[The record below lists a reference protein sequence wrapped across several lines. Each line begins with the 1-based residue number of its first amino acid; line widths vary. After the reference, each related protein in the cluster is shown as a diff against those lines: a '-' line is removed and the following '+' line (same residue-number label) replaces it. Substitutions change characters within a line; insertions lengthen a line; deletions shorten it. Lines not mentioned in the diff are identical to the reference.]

1 MQNKRILAEK
11 VEMLDKAV
19 TVACEMTGTV
29 WSDAAKAEV
38 VKDLMPYAVQDVL
51 NALNRCRRE
60 LKGRLT
66 LADILQRIDTGLVSA
81 DEAFG
86 ILAGAWAD
94 ERSTAVV
101 PEIALLAMGQGAA
114 ELLAMGDKTGARMA
128 FREAYERMAD
138 RLPAGAK
145 VQWTVSAGTDKQQ
158 MAAAVCEAVGQG
170 RLSHAEALPYLPAE
184 AGRERAAL
192 LAEQTPKLPPLSRED
207 GAKEAAALLAKLG
220 VKRLGA
226 AAS

>member
-1 MQNKRILAEK
+1 M
-11 VEMLDKAV
+11 
-19 TVACEMTGTV
+19 
-29 WSDAAKAEV
+29 
-38 VKDLMPYAVQDVL
+38 
-51 NALNRCRRE
+51 
-60 LKGRLT
+60 
-66 LADILQRIDTGLVSA
+66 ADILQRIDTGLVSA

-207 GAKEAAALLAKLG
+207 GAKETAALLAKLG
-220 VKRLGA
+220 VKRLGTA
-226 AAS
+226 A